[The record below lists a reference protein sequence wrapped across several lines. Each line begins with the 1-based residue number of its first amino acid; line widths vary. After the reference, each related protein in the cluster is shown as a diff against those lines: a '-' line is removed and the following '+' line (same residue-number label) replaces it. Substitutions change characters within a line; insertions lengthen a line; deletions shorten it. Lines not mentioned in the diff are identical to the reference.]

1 MDDTTKLICSYA
13 IGLKFDDLGPE
24 TVHQAKRTVID
35 TLGCAMG
42 GFSSRPAQISRDLAL
57 RVASST
63 PSRVLGTASYSSPD
77 MAAFA
82 NGVMLRYLD
91 CNDCYFSPGGGHPS
105 DMIPAAMAPAGPSG
119 CDGQTFI
126 TSVVLAYEVFC
137 RLSDKVVASGL
148 GWDQG
153 MFGVIGAA
161 CASGK
166 ALGLDREQ
174 MAHAVSLALVPNL
187 PLGVTRTG
195 ELSMWKGCA
204 GANAARAGV
213 FAAQLAAEGMTGPPE
228 PFEGRR
234 GLWAQAVG
242 SPVQVDGLA
251 QPGQSFAICETT
263 FKSYPSQI
271 HTQGPIALALELRPQ
286 VAVDDIESIMVH
298 AYRAAADNRVSNPEK
313 WAPKTRETA
322 DHSIPYLIAVALQDG
337 AVAADSFSG
346 QRLQDPSLAALV
358 GKIDV
363 QEDEE
368 YTRRYPAELNCR
380 IDVAA
385 KSGGIYSASAPYPK
399 GHRANPM
406 TDAEVEAKFRSLAS
420 ETLSDSQCD
429 RALDIAWALDRQPD
443 LSALFDALVV

>member
-1 MDDTTKLICSYA
+1 MDNTTKLICSYA
-13 IGLKFDDLGPE
+13 LGLKFDDLGPE
-24 TVHQAKRTVID
+24 VVHQVKRTVID

-42 GFSSRPAQISRDLAL
+42 GFSSRPAQISRDLAS
-57 RVASST
+57 RVTSST
-63 PSRVLGTASYSSPD
+63 PSRVLGTDSYSSPD

-91 CNDCYFSPGGGHPS
+91 CNDSYFSPGGGHPS
-105 DMIPAAMAPAGPSG
+105 DMIPAALAPAGPAG
-119 CDGQTFI
+119 CDGPTFI
-126 TSVVLAYEVFC
+126 TSVALAYEVFC
-137 RLSDKVVASGL
+137 RLSDKVVASGF

-161 CASGK
+161 CAAGK
-166 ALGLDREQ
+166 VLRLDREQ

-213 FAAQLAAEGMTGPPE
+213 FAAQLAAEGMTGPPQ
-228 PFEGRR
+228 PFEGQR

-242 SPVQVDGLA
+242 RPVHVDGLA
-251 QPGQSFAICETT
+251 QPGESFAISETML
-263 FKSYPSQI
+263 KSYPSQI
-271 HTQGPIALALELRPQ
+271 HTQGPIALALELRPR
-286 VAVDDIESIMVH
+286 VAVQDIESIMVH

-322 DHSIPYLIAVALQDG
+322 DHSIPYLIAVALQYG
-337 AVAADSFSG
+337 AVAGDSFSD
-346 QRLQDPSLAALV
+346 QRLQDPALAALV

-368 YTRRYPAELNCR
+368 YTRKYPAELNCR
-380 IDVAA
+380 VDVAA
-385 KSGGIYSASAPYPK
+385 KSGVIYSAGAPYPK

-406 TDAEVEAKFRSLAS
+406 TDSEVEAKFRALSAG
-420 ETLSDSQCD
+420 TLTDSQCH
-429 RALDIAWALDRQPD
+429 RVLDVAWSLDKQPD
-443 LSALFDALVV
+443 LTALFDALVV